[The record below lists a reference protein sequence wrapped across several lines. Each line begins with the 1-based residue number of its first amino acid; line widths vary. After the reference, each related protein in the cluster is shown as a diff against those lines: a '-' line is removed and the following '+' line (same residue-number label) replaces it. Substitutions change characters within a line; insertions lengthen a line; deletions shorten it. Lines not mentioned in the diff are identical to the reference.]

1 MENSE
6 VNALIDAFI
15 GYREML
21 VPIQNDMHEF
31 LETYDALKNDVE
43 KIDKAFSGDVQGKL
57 TEIYKTLSSQA
68 EKSEALT
75 RKVDEFLK
83 STTKYT
89 DEVSNLMN
97 MFQSIQSKISAVN
110 EIENKA
116 EEQISKLDEILE
128 EKKRNYDLKD
138 LKNSLDKYNSNLQSV
153 SEFINED
160 VAKNIM
166 ENTKTIQEIKNGNSD
181 VVSHLKEEKTSI
193 EQLAE
198 NYQNSNELLKKILE
212 KNDVNEEYIFDIMD
226 KWAEERKVKT
236 KAKWKK

>member
-21 VPIQNDMHEF
+21 VPIQNDMHDF
-31 LETYDALKNDVE
+31 LETYDALKNDVQ

-57 TEIYKTLSSQA
+57 TEIYKSLSAQA

-75 RKVDEFLK
+75 RKVDEFLQ

-89 DEVSNLMN
+89 DEITKLME
-97 MFQSIQSKISAVN
+97 MFESVQTKISAVN
-110 EIENKA
+110 ELEEKA
-116 EEQISKLDEILE
+116 EEQIARLDTVLE

-138 LKNSLDKYNSNLQSV
+138 LKNSLDKYNLNLQQV
-153 SEFINED
+153 SEFINKD
-160 VAKNIM
+160 VAQNIVD
-166 ENTKTIQEIKNGNSD
+166 NTKIIQEIKSGND
-181 VVSHLKEEKTSI
+181 NVVSHLKEEQSSI
-193 EQLAE
+193 EELAVS
-198 NYQNSNELLKKILE
+198 YQNSNELLKKILE

-226 KWAEERKVKT
+226 KWAEERKVKH
-236 KAKWKK
+236 KKWKK

>member
-31 LETYDALKNDVE
+31 LETYDALKNDVQ

-57 TEIYKTLSSQA
+57 TEIYKSLSAQA

-75 RKVDEFLK
+75 RKVDEFLR

-89 DEVSNLMN
+89 DEITKLMT
-97 MFQSIQSKISAVN
+97 MFESVQEKISAVN
-110 EIENKA
+110 ELEEKA
-116 EEQISKLDEILE
+116 EEQISRLDVILD
-128 EKKRNYDLKD
+128 EKKRSYDLKD
-138 LKNSLDKYNSNLQSV
+138 LKNSLDRYNSNLQQV
-153 SEFINED
+153 SEFINKD
-160 VAKNIM
+160 VAENIV
-166 ENTKTIQEIKNGNSD
+166 ENTKTIQEIKSGND
-181 VVSHLKEEKTSI
+181 NVVSHLKQEQSSI
-193 EQLAE
+193 EELAAS
-198 NYQNSNELLKKILE
+198 YQNSNELLKKILE

-226 KWAEERKVKT
+226 KWAEERKVKH
-236 KAKWKK
+236 KKWKR

>member
-21 VPIQNDMHEF
+21 VPIQNDMHDF

-83 STTKYT
+83 STTRYT
-89 DEVSNLMN
+89 EEVSKLMS
-97 MFQSIQSKISAVN
+97 MFETIQTKIAAVN
-110 EIENKA
+110 DIESKA
-116 EEQISKLDEILE
+116 EEQITRLDDILE
-128 EKKRNYDLKD
+128 EKKKNYDLKD
-138 LKNSLDKYNSNLQSV
+138 LKNSLDKYNANLQSV
-153 SEFINED
+153 SEFINKD
-160 VAKNIM
+160 VAENIV
-166 ENTKTIQEIKNGNSD
+166 ENTKTIQEIKSGNTN
-181 VVSHLKEEKTSI
+181 VVTHLMEEKSSI
-193 EQLAE
+193 EELSE
-198 NYQNSNELLKKILE
+198 NYRATNALLKKILE
-212 KNDVNEEYIFDIMD
+212 KNDVNEEYIFEIID
-226 KWAEERKVKT
+226 KWAETRRVKT
-236 KAKWKK
+236 KK

>member
-21 VPIQNDMHEF
+21 IPIQNDLHDF
-31 LETYDALKNDVE
+31 LETYDALKNDVM

-75 RKVDEFLK
+75 RKVDEFLQ

-89 DEVSNLMN
+89 DEVSKLMS
-97 MFQSIQSKISAVN
+97 MFETIQTKISAVN
-110 EIENKA
+110 DIESKA

-153 SEFINED
+153 SEFINKD
-160 VAKNIM
+160 VAENIV
-166 ENTKTIQEIKNGNSD
+166 ENTKTIQEIRSGNAN
-181 VVSHLKEEKTSI
+181 VISHLTEEKSTI
-193 EQLAE
+193 QELTK
-198 NYQNSNELLKKILE
+198 NYQQSNELLKKILE
-212 KNDVNEEYIFDIMD
+212 KNDVNEAYIFDIMD
-226 KWAEERKVKT
+226 KWAEERRVKT
-236 KAKWKK
+236 KTKWKK

>member
-89 DEVSNLMN
+89 DEVSKLMS
-97 MFQSIQSKISAVN
+97 MFETIQTKISAVN
-110 EIENKA
+110 DIESKA
-116 EEQISKLDEILE
+116 EEQISKLDGIIE
-128 EKKRNYDLKD
+128 EKKRSYDLKD
-138 LKNSLDKYNSNLQSV
+138 LKLSLDRYNSNLQSV
-153 SEFINED
+153 SEFVNKD
-160 VAKNIM
+160 VAENII
-166 ENTKTIQEIKNGNSD
+166 ENTKIIQEIKNGNSD
-181 VVSHLKEEKTSI
+181 VVSHLAEEKQSI
-193 EQLAE
+193 EELAE
-198 NYQNSNELLKKILE
+198 NYKNSNELLKKILE

-226 KWAEERKVKT
+226 KWAEERRVKT
-236 KAKWKK
+236 KSKWKK

>member
-21 VPIQNDMHEF
+21 VPIQNDMHDF

-89 DEVSNLMN
+89 EEVENLMT
-97 MFQSIQSKISAVN
+97 MFESIQGKISSVN
-110 EIENKA
+110 ELETKA
-116 EEQISKLDEILE
+116 EEQIAKLDEVLE
-128 EKKRNYDLKD
+128 EKRKNYDLKD
-138 LKNSLDKYNSNLQSV
+138 LKKSLDQYNANLQNV
-153 SEFINED
+153 NDFINKD
-160 VAKNIM
+160 VAENIV
-166 ENTKTIQEIKNGNSD
+166 ENSKAIQEIKSGSENIAKR
-181 VVSHLKEEKTSI
+181 LEEEKSSVEKLTEVYSS
-193 EQLAE
+193 
-198 NYQNSNELLKKILE
+198 SNALLKKIVE
-212 KNDVNEEYIFDIMD
+212 KNDVNEEYIFDIID
-226 KWAEERKVKT
+226 KWAEDRKVKT
-236 KAKWKK
+236 KK

>member
-21 VPIQNDMHEF
+21 VPIQNDMHDF

-83 STTKYT
+83 STSQYT
-89 DEVSNLMN
+89 EEVSKLMS
-97 MFQSIQSKISAVN
+97 MFETIQNKISAVN
-110 EIENKA
+110 DIESKA
-116 EEQISKLDEILE
+116 EEQISRLDDILE

-138 LKNSLDKYNSNLQSV
+138 LKNSLDKYNANLQSV
-153 SEFINED
+153 SEFINDD
-160 VAKNIM
+160 VAKNIV
-166 ENTKTIQEIKNGNSD
+166 ENTKTIQEIKSGNTN
-181 VVSHLKEEKTSI
+181 VVTHLMEEKSSI
-193 EQLAE
+193 EELSE
-198 NYQNSNELLKKILE
+198 NYKATNALLKKILE
-212 KNDVNEEYIFDIMD
+212 KNDVNEEYIFEIID
-226 KWAEERKVKT
+226 KWAEDRKVKT
-236 KAKWKK
+236 KK

>member
-31 LETYDALKNDVE
+31 LETYDALKNDID

-57 TEIYKTLSSQA
+57 SEIYKTLSSQA

-83 STTKYT
+83 NTTEYS
-89 DEVSNLMN
+89 EQISNLMK
-97 MFQSIQSKISAVN
+97 MFETIGSKISAVN
-110 EIENKA
+110 DIESKA
-116 EEQISKLDEILE
+116 EEQISRLDEILE

-153 SEFINED
+153 SEFINKD
-160 VAKNIM
+160 VAENIV
-166 ENTKTIQEIKNGNSD
+166 ENTKTIQEIKNGNSN
-181 VVSHLKEEKTSI
+181 VVSHLKEEKES
-193 EQLAE
+193 LAE
-198 NYQNSNELLKKILE
+198 LAESYNSSNELLKKILE

-236 KAKWKK
+236 KNKWKK

>member
-21 VPIQNDMHEF
+21 VPIQNDMHDF

-83 STTKYT
+83 STTQYT
-89 DEVSNLMN
+89 EEVSKLMS
-97 MFQSIQSKISAVN
+97 MFETIQAKISAVN
-110 EIENKA
+110 DIETKA
-116 EEQISKLDEILE
+116 EEQITRLDDILE

-138 LKNSLDKYNSNLQSV
+138 LKNSLDKYNANLQSV
-153 SEFINED
+153 SEFINKD
-160 VAKNIM
+160 VAENIV
-166 ENTKTIQEIKNGNSD
+166 ENTKTIQEIKSGNSN
-181 VVSHLKEEKTSI
+181 VVTHLMEEKSSI
-193 EQLAE
+193 EELSK
-198 NYQNSNELLKKILE
+198 NYVETNALLKKILE

-226 KWAEERKVKT
+226 KWAEERRVKT
-236 KAKWKK
+236 KNKWKK

>member
-1 MENSE
+1 MENSD

>member
-128 EKKRNYDLKD
+128 EKKRSYDLKD

>member
-21 VPIQNDMHEF
+21 VPIQNDMHDF

-83 STTKYT
+83 STSKYT
-89 DEVSNLMN
+89 EEVSKLMG
-97 MFQSIQSKISAVN
+97 MFETIQTKISAVN
-110 EIENKA
+110 EIETKA
-116 EEQISKLDEILE
+116 EEQISKLDDILE

-138 LKNSLDKYNSNLQSV
+138 LKNSLDKYNANLQSV
-153 SEFINED
+153 SEFINKD
-160 VAKNIM
+160 VAENIV
-166 ENTKTIQEIKNGNSD
+166 ENTKTIQEIKSGNTN
-181 VVSHLKEEKTSI
+181 VVTHLMEEKSSI
-193 EQLAE
+193 EELSK
-198 NYQNSNELLKKILE
+198 NYVETNALLKKILE
-212 KNDVNEEYIFDIMD
+212 KNDVNEEYVFDIMD
-226 KWAEERKVKT
+226 KWAEERRVKT
-236 KAKWKK
+236 KGKWKK

>member
-21 VPIQNDMHEF
+21 VPIQNDMHDF

-57 TEIYKTLSSQA
+57 TEIYKILSSQA

-83 STTKYT
+83 STSKYT
-89 DEVSNLMN
+89 EEVSKLMG
-97 MFQSIQSKISAVN
+97 MFETIQTKISAVN
-110 EIENKA
+110 EIETKA
-116 EEQISKLDEILE
+116 EEQISKLDDILE

-138 LKNSLDKYNSNLQSV
+138 LKNSLDKYNANLQSV
-153 SEFINED
+153 SEFINKD
-160 VAKNIM
+160 VAENIV
-166 ENTKTIQEIKNGNSD
+166 ENTKTIQEIKSGNTN
-181 VVSHLKEEKTSI
+181 VVTHLMEEKSSI
-193 EQLAE
+193 EELSK
-198 NYQNSNELLKKILE
+198 NYVETNALLKKILE
-212 KNDVNEEYIFDIMD
+212 KNDVNEEYIFDIID
-226 KWAEERKVKT
+226 KWAEERRVKI
-236 KAKWKK
+236 KK

>member
-6 VNALIDAFI
+6 VNALIDAFV

-21 VPIQNDMHEF
+21 VPIQNDMHDF
-31 LETYDALKNDVE
+31 LETYDALRNDVE

-83 STTKYT
+83 STSQYT
-89 DEVSNLMN
+89 EEVSKLMS
-97 MFQSIQSKISAVN
+97 MFESIQTKISAVN
-110 EIENKA
+110 DIESKA
-116 EEQISKLDEILE
+116 EEQISRLDDILE

-138 LKNSLDKYNSNLQSV
+138 LKNSLDKYNANLQSV

-166 ENTKTIQEIKNGNSD
+166 ENTKTIQEIKSGNTN
-181 VVSHLKEEKTSI
+181 VVTHLMEEKSSI
-193 EQLAE
+193 EELSE
-198 NYQNSNELLKKILE
+198 NYKATNALLKR
-212 KNDVNEEYIFDIMD
+212 F
-226 KWAEERKVKT
+226 
-236 KAKWKK
+236 

>member
-21 VPIQNDMHEF
+21 VPIQNDMHDF

-57 TEIYKTLSSQA
+57 TEIYKILSSQA

-83 STTKYT
+83 STSKYT
-89 DEVSNLMN
+89 EEVSKLMG
-97 MFQSIQSKISAVN
+97 MFESIQTKISAVN
-110 EIENKA
+110 EIETKA
-116 EEQISKLDEILE
+116 EEQISRLDDILE

-138 LKNSLDKYNSNLQSV
+138 LKNSLDKYNANLQSV
-153 SEFINED
+153 SEFINKD
-160 VAKNIM
+160 VAENIV
-166 ENTKTIQEIKNGNSD
+166 ENTKTIQEIKSGNSN
-181 VVSHLKEEKTSI
+181 VVTHLMEEKSSI
-193 EQLAE
+193 EELSK
-198 NYQNSNELLKKILE
+198 NYVETNALLKKILE

-226 KWAEERKVKT
+226 KWAEERRVKT
-236 KAKWKK
+236 KSKWKK

>member
-21 VPIQNDMHEF
+21 VPIQNDMHDF

-43 KIDKAFSGDVQGKL
+43 KLDKAFSGDVQGKL
-57 TEIYKTLSSQA
+57 SEIYKTLSSQA

-89 DEVSNLMN
+89 EEVSKLMS
-97 MFQSIQSKISAVN
+97 MFESIQTKISTVN
-110 EIENKA
+110 DIETKA
-116 EEQISKLDEILE
+116 EEQISRLDEIIE

-153 SEFINED
+153 SEFINKD
-160 VAKNIM
+160 VAENIV
-166 ENTKTIQEIKNGNSD
+166 ENTKTIQEIRSGNAN
-181 VVSHLKEEKTSI
+181 VISHLTEEKSTI
-193 EQLAE
+193 QELTK
-198 NYQNSNELLKKILE
+198 NYQQSNELLKKILE
-212 KNDVNEEYIFDIMD
+212 KV
-226 KWAEERKVKT
+226 W
-236 KAKWKK
+236 

>member
-21 VPIQNDMHEF
+21 VPIQNDMHDF

-83 STTKYT
+83 STTQYT
-89 DEVSNLMN
+89 EQISRLMT
-97 MFQSIQSKISAVN
+97 MFEGIQNRISAVN
-110 EIENKA
+110 EIEAKA
-116 EEQISKLDEILE
+116 EEQISRLDGIIE

-138 LKNSLDKYNSNLQSV
+138 LKNSLDKYNSNLQLV
-153 SEFINED
+153 SEFINKD
-160 VAKNIM
+160 VAENIV
-166 ENTKTIQEIKNGNSD
+166 ENTKTIQEIKSGNAN
-181 VVSHLKEEKTSI
+181 VVLHLEEEKSSI
-193 EQLAE
+193 EKLAE
-198 NYQNSNELLKKILE
+198 SYQNSNELLKKILE
-212 KNDVNEEYIFDIMD
+212 KNDVNEEYIFDVMD

-236 KAKWKK
+236 KTKWKK

>member
-6 VNALIDAFI
+6 VNALIDAFV

-21 VPIQNDMHEF
+21 VPIQNDMHDF
-31 LETYDALKNDVE
+31 LETYDALRNDVE

-83 STTKYT
+83 STSQYT
-89 DEVSNLMN
+89 EEVSKLMS
-97 MFQSIQSKISAVN
+97 MFESIQTKISAVN
-110 EIENKA
+110 DIESKA
-116 EEQISKLDEILE
+116 EEQISRLDDILE
-128 EKKRNYDLKD
+128 EKKRSYDLKD
-138 LKNSLDKYNSNLQSV
+138 LKNSLDKYNANLQSV

-166 ENTKTIQEIKNGNSD
+166 ENTKTIQEIKSGNTN
-181 VVSHLKEEKTSI
+181 VVTHLMEEKSSI
-193 EQLAE
+193 EELSE
-198 NYQNSNELLKKILE
+198 NYKATNALLKKILE
-212 KNDVNEEYIFDIMD
+212 KNDVNEEYIFEIID
-226 KWAEERKVKT
+226 KWAEDRKVKT
-236 KAKWKK
+236 KK

>member
-21 VPIQNDMHEF
+21 VPIQNDMHDF
-31 LETYDALKNDVE
+31 LETYDALRNDVE

-57 TEIYKTLSSQA
+57 VEIYKTLSSQA

-89 DEVSNLMN
+89 EQISNLMT
-97 MFQSIQSKISAVN
+97 MFESIQNRITSVN
-110 EIENKA
+110 EIEAKA
-116 EEQISKLDEILE
+116 EEQIARLDGIIE

-138 LKNSLDKYNSNLQSV
+138 LKNSLDKYNFNLQAV
-153 SEFINED
+153 SEFINKD
-160 VAKNIM
+160 VAENIV
-166 ENTKTIQEIKNGNSD
+166 ENTKTIQEIKSGNAN
-181 VVSHLKEEKTSI
+181 VVSHLAEEKSSI
-193 EQLAE
+193 EKLVE

-212 KNDVNEEYIFDIMD
+212 KNDVNEEYIFDVMD
-226 KWAEERKVKT
+226 KWAEERRVKT
-236 KAKWKK
+236 KSKWKK

>member
-57 TEIYKTLSSQA
+57 TDIYKTLSAQA

-89 DEVSNLMN
+89 DEVSKLMV
-97 MFQSIQSKISAVN
+97 MFESIQNKISAVN
-110 EIENKA
+110 EIEQKA
-116 EEQISKLDEILE
+116 EEQISRLDVILE

-138 LKNSLDKYNSNLQSV
+138 LKNSLDKYNSSLEQV
-153 SEFINED
+153 SEFINKD
-160 VAKNIM
+160 VAENIVA
-166 ENTKTIQEIKNGNSD
+166 NSKTIQDIKSGND
-181 VVSHLKEEKTSI
+181 NVVSHLKEEQKSI
-193 EQLAE
+193 DELALS
-198 NYQNSNELLKKILE
+198 YQNSNELLKKILE

-236 KAKWKK
+236 KSKWKN